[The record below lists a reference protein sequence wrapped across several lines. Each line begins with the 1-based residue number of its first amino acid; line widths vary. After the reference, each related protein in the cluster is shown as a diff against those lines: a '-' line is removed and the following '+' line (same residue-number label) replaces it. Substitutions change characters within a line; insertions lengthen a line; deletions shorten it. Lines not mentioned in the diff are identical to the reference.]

1 MITIDITLFIHII
14 NMVVLM
20 LVLNAILYKPV
31 QSILLKRQGKLDSL
45 NKDVEQFEQ
54 NARHRQKEV
63 DKKMREASSRA
74 KKALDTA
81 RSEAQ
86 AVGAEKLTAIR
97 AEADGEKE
105 KNLGDIH
112 TQIDAARKELQAGVS
127 DFAGEMAGKILGRS
141 LEA

>member
-20 LVLNAILYKPV
+20 IVLNAILYKPV
-31 QSILLKRQGKLDSL
+31 QSILLKRQDKLDSL

-63 DKKMREASSRA
+63 DKKMREASARA
-74 KKALDTA
+74 KEALDTA
-81 RSEAQ
+81 RGEAQ
-86 AVGAEKLTAIR
+86 AVGAEKLSVIK

-105 KNLGDIH
+105 KNLTDIH
-112 TQIDAARKELQAGVS
+112 AQIDAARKELQEGASG
-127 DFAGEMAGKILGRS
+127 FASAMAGKILGRS

>member
-1 MITIDITLFIHII
+1 MITIDITMFIHIV

-20 LVLNAILYKPV
+20 IVLNAILYKPV

-54 NARHRQKEV
+54 NARHRQMEV
-63 DKKMREASSRA
+63 DKKMREASA
-74 KKALDTA
+74 KAKDALDTA
-81 RSEAQ
+81 RGEAN
-86 AVGAEKLTAIR
+86 AAGAEKLAAIK

-105 KNLGDIH
+105 KNLADIH
-112 TQIDAARKELQAGVS
+112 TQIDAARKELQEGAS
-127 DFAGEMAGKILGRS
+127 DFAQEMAGKILGRS

>member
-20 LVLNAILYKPV
+20 FVLNAILYKPV
-31 QSILLKRQGKLDSL
+31 QSILLKRQEKLDSL

-54 NARHRQKEV
+54 NARHRQEEV
-63 DKKMREASSRA
+63 NKKMREASARA
-74 KKALDTA
+74 KEALDTA
-81 RSEAQ
+81 RGEGQ
-86 AVGAEKLTAIR
+86 AVGAEKLSAIR

-105 KNLGDIH
+105 KNLTDNHG
-112 TQIDAARKELQAGVS
+112 QIDAARKELQEGVS
-127 DFAGEMAGKILGRS
+127 DFANEMAGKILGRS

>member
-1 MITIDITLFIHII
+1 MITIDITLLIHII

-20 LVLNAILYKPV
+20 VALNAILYKPV
-31 QSILLKRQGKLDSL
+31 QDILSRRREKLESL

-63 DKKMREASSRA
+63 DRKMREASARA
-74 KKALDTA
+74 KEALDKA
-81 RSEAQ
+81 RGEAQ
-86 AVGAEKLTAIR
+86 AAGAEKIAAIK

-105 KNLGDIH
+105 KTLAEIRA
-112 TQIDAARKELQAGVS
+112 QIEAARKELQENAS
-127 DFAGEMAGKILGRS
+127 DFAKDMAGKILGRS